1 MNIMKKLLVTNCLF
15 ITATIIIYA
24 QQLPTA
30 INLQEE
36 VELGGVKQWIQVRGA
51 DTANPI
57 LLFLH
62 GGPGFP
68 EMPFSYFDSKELE
81 NHFIVVNWDQRGCG
95 KSYSPNFSNETLT
108 LEQILSDTKELVIFL
123 KNEYSK
129 DKIFLMGHSWGSI
142 LGMYTVAKHPEEFY
156 AYIGM
161 GQVINSN
168 EGELIS
174 YQYALRKAKEAKD
187 TTSVNQLNSI
197 GLPPYEGYQSTSIQ
211 RNILGNYGG
220 VFGGELTYPEIIRII
235 NHSPDYTQKDKQNI
249 LPVFIQVNNQMW
261 EQVTSIDLTGIKR
274 IKVPVYFFLGK
285 HDYSVP
291 FEIAERYLN
300 KLKAPY
306 KEIVWFEN
314 SGHYPNL
321 EEPEKYQDVLINVVL
336 KNTPFK

>member
-1 MNIMKKLLVTNCLF
+1 MNIMKKAWLTHCLL
-15 ITATIIIYA
+15 ITAIIITYA
-24 QQLPTA
+24 QQASTA

-68 EMPFSYFDSKELE
+68 EMPLSYLDSRELE

-95 KSYSPNFSNETLT
+95 KSHFPDFPYETLT
-108 LEQILSDTKELVIFL
+108 LEQILSDTKELITFL

-129 DKIFLMGHSWGSI
+129 DRIFLLGHSWGSI
-142 LGMYTVAKHPEEFY
+142 LGMYAVTNHPEEFY

-161 GQVINSN
+161 GQVINSK

-174 YQYALRKAKEAKD
+174 YQYALRKAREAKD
-187 TTSVNQLNSI
+187 TASVNQLKSI

-211 RNILGNYGG
+211 RNILGKYGG
-220 VFGGELTYPEIIRII
+220 VFGGELTYPELFGII
-235 NHSPDYTQKDKQNI
+235 NRSPDYTQEDKQNF

-261 EQVTSIDLTGIKR
+261 EQLATIDFSGINR
-274 IKVPVYFFLGK
+274 IEVPVFFFLGK

-291 FEIAERYLN
+291 FELAERFLN
-300 KLKAPY
+300 RLKAPY
-306 KEIVWFEN
+306 KEIVWFDN
-314 SGHYPNL
+314 SGHFPNL
-321 EEPEKYQDVLINVVL
+321 EETEKYQDVLINVVL
-336 KNTPFK
+336 KNTLSE